1 MGDRIKGQITV
12 FLSLMFTI
20 MTSLLLTVV
29 EGARIK
35 AIRFQTECVAD
46 MAMDSALAEYN
57 RELFSQY
64 DLLFV
69 DTSYGNGQ
77 GSLSNTEEHIRAY
90 MDANFRPYDD
100 VAVLN
105 AKDWMELGT
114 DEVEL
119 IRAAVA
125 SDEDGAC
132 VMSQILTYMEGKVGA
147 DMVERY
153 MAQRQGVKGKDILTY
168 DVTGERKAVDRRIAD
183 IGLPKQQIS
192 EEEWEEVPLDNPAD
206 VVNAS
211 RGGAILSIV
220 TQGEELSTAAVNL
233 NNYISRRQ
241 LNTGSGLLESP
252 IPGNGILENL
262 VFGEYLFEKCS
273 RYDVPMDKAVLQYQ
287 IEYILSGKPSDIDNL
302 KSVVNKLLLLREA
315 SNVLYLFSDSA
326 KMAEAEALALSL
338 TAVVMLPELA
348 EPVKYSILFAWAY
361 AESVNDVKV
370 LLDGGKIPLIKSN
383 KSWYTSLS
391 GMTSY
396 KSRLQS
402 GKTAQ
407 DGLRYQDYLRL
418 LFMSMK
424 QETRMLR
431 FLDVVEMDV
440 RKTDGNAGFRM
451 DSCIDDMEIRAD
463 VSSIYGY
470 HYDITRKYGYYQ

>member
-1 MGDRIKGQITV
+1 MNGKVKGQITV
-12 FLSLMFTI
+12 FLSLMFTV
-20 MTSLLLTVV
+20 MVSLLLTVV

-64 DLLFV
+64 DLLFI

-77 GSLSNTEEHIRAY
+77 GNLRNTEEHIRAY
-90 MDANFRPYDD
+90 MNANFRPYDD
-100 VAVLN
+100 VVVLN
-105 AKDWMELGT
+105 AKDWMGLSA

-119 IRAAVA
+119 VRAAVA

-132 VMSQILTYMEGKVGA
+132 VMSQILTYMKGKVGA
-147 DMVERY
+147 DIVERY
-153 MAQRQGVKGKDILTY
+153 MAQRQGVKGQDILEY
-168 DVTGERKAVDRRIAD
+168 DVTGERKAIERQIDD

-206 VVNAS
+206 TVNAS
-211 RGGAILSIV
+211 RGGGILSVV
-220 TQGEELSTAAVNL
+220 TKGKQLSKAAVNL
-233 NNYISRRQ
+233 NNYASRRQ
-241 LNTGSGLLESP
+241 LNTGSGLTEAP
-252 IPGNGILENL
+252 PAGNGILENL
-262 VFGEYLFEKCS
+262 TFGEYLFEKCS
-273 RYDVPMDKAVLQYQ
+273 RYDAPSEKALLQYQ
-287 IEYILSGKPSDIDNL
+287 IEYILSGKQSDIENL

-326 KMAEAEALALSL
+326 KMAQAEALALSL

-361 AESVNDVKV
+361 AESVNDVKI
-370 LLDGGKIPLIKSN
+370 LLDGGRIPLIKTSG
-383 KSWYTSLS
+383 SWHTSLS

-396 KSRLQS
+396 KSGLQS
-402 GKTAQ
+402 GEASQ
-407 DGLRYQDYLRL
+407 SGLSYEEYLRL
-418 LFMSMK
+418 LLMSMK
-424 QETRMLR
+424 QKTKMLR
-431 FLDVVEMDV
+431 FLDIVEMDV
-440 RKTDGNAGFRM
+440 RKTEGNAGFRM
-451 DSCIDDMEIRAD
+451 DCCIDDMEIRAN